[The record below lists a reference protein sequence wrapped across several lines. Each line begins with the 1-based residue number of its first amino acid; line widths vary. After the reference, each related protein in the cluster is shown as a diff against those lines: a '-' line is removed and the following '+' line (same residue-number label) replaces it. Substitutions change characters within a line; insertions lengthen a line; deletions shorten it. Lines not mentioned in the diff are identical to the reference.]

1 MDTVNTNTFSKE
13 MINLILLQKIK
24 PKKTDS
30 TKTFSETDII
40 KMLESLIV
48 YQFAM
53 FGGRVYN
60 RE

>member
-1 MDTVNTNTFSKE
+1 
-13 MINLILLQKIK
+13 MINLILLKKIK

-40 KMLESLIV
+40 KMLKSLIA
-48 YQFAM
+48 YQFGM